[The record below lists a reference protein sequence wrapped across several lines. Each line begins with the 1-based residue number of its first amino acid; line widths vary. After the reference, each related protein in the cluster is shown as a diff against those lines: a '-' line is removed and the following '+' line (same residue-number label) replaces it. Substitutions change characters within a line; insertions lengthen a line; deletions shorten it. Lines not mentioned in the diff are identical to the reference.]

1 MTKKAK
7 ILWILLV
14 GVSLLLA
21 ACGPSAAPAETTA
34 TQVDPNAVFTAAA
47 ETANAKMTEMAAQ
60 TPSPAP
66 ATATSTLTS
75 AASPTVGQTTA
86 VITATATLATPGAG
100 AGAGAGAST
109 GGDNSQ
115 YVADV
120 TIPDGTNFSSNESFV
135 KTWRVQNTGTSTWT
149 TSYSLNFVSGA
160 PMTSTTKVALP
171 QEVGPGQTLDISV
184 NLTAPAEPG
193 NYQGFWQLSNAQG
206 TVFGVQIYVDINV
219 TNGAGASSST
229 PGTPG
234 TPSASAATATPGTS
248 GTAGSTV
255 TQVTLTVESATVQSS
270 CPYTFRF
277 PASVTM
283 NKDGKVTYRL
293 EAGSNTDGFEFS
305 SLPGASTTNLSAGTH
320 TFNYELAINASMSGW
335 ARLHVTSPD
344 DVTSTEVTYTLT
356 CQ

>member
-1 MTKKAK
+1 MTKKVK
-7 ILWILLV
+7 TLWILLV

-47 ETANAKMTEMAAQ
+47 ETANAKLTEIAAQ

-66 ATATSTLTS
+66 ATATSTSTS
-75 AASPTVGQTTA
+75 AASPTVAQTTA
-86 VITATATLATPGAG
+86 VITATATLAASGAG
-100 AGAGAGAST
+100 AGA

-135 KTWRVQNTGTSTWT
+135 KTWRVQNTGSSTWT

-160 PMTSTTKVALP
+160 PMTSTTKVPLP

-184 NLTAPAEPG
+184 SMTAPAEAG
-193 NYQGFWQLSNAQG
+193 NYKGFWQLSNAQG
-206 TVFGVQIYVDINV
+206 TVFGTQIYVDVNV
-219 TNGAGASSST
+219 TGGASASSVT

-234 TPSASAATATPGTS
+234 TPSASAASATPGTP
-248 GTAGSTV
+248 GAAGSTV
-255 TQVTLTVESATVQSS
+255 TQVTLTLESATVQAS

-277 PASVTM
+277 PASVTV

-320 TFNYELAINASMSGW
+320 SFNYELAINASMTGW